1 MTKVL
6 IIVNPSA
13 GDEKSLEVASQLQ
26 SIYSE
31 KEIETITYKT
41 TGKDDFKEVIQ
52 NAMNKGYMTLAL
64 LGGDGTISEIVNSI
78 AELDRRPKI
87 ILLPSG
93 TTNNFARTI
102 TENQTR
108 AEILKA
114 IENDQLKEIKVD
126 IGRMNDQYFISS
138 IAVGVLPAVG
148 WEADEDLKAKL
159 GSFAYFLEGLK
170 FIQEDEQESF
180 NLKIKSN
187 QIDQKEEEVFLFIVG
202 LSNSIFG
209 IQTFFEN
216 ASVDDG
222 ELHYFALKKAGILP
236 EISSM
241 IKYISENA
249 ENDELVFTGSFNEA
263 RIESDSQLNFL
274 IDGEK
279 GPKFPVELGILP
291 KHLTF
296 IIPKNNE

>member
-1 MTKVL
+1 M
-6 IIVNPSA
+6 NPSA

>member
-31 KEIETITYKT
+31 KEIETITYET
-41 TGKDDFKEVIQ
+41 TGEDDFKEVIQ
-52 NAMNKGYMTLAL
+52 HAMNKGYMTLAL

-108 AEILKA
+108 AEILEA
-114 IENDQLKEIKVD
+114 IENDQLKEIEVD

-187 QIDQKEEEVFLFIVG
+187 QIDQIEEEVFLFIVG

-209 IQTFFEN
+209 IQSFFEN

-241 IKYISENA
+241 IKYISKNA
-249 ENDELVFTGSFNEA
+249 ENDELVFTGSFREA
-263 RIESDSQLNFL
+263 LIDSESQLNFL

-296 IIPKNNE
+296 IVPENS